1 MRQLPP
7 IYDSLVTDNSHVD
20 GRLKCAPSHW
30 KKYFKIYY
38 MTEKMR
44 STEDPYFSM
53 VCDRIGTNE
62 LTDEDVLPS
71 DAPTHLVTL
80 NTAPLRTSCLSPDS
94 QWFAFLTEDSLKG
107 ISN

>member
-1 MRQLPP
+1 MPP

-53 VCDRIGTNE
+53 VCDRIGTDE
-62 LTDEDVLPS
+62 LTDEDERYLKS
-71 DAPTHLVTL
+71 
-80 NTAPLRTSCLSPDS
+80 RIQS
-94 QWFAFLTEDSLKG
+94 TESEN
-107 ISN
+107 SNERNLCH